1 MSPVRDVYV
10 EDVKTGMGGATGNKG
25 TVGIS
30 LTYNATSFVFL
41 CSHFAAGQK
50 EIQERNNDFGEA
62 LKKLVFANVSELYL
76 VSLVVIKNIIQ
87 FILNKGS
94 PCSFSRLRVLVRRL
108 QLPHQHEP
116 PGGEGASRQAELGR
130 ASGR

>member
-1 MSPVRDVYV
+1 MNDILLMMISPVRDVYV

-62 LKKLVFANVSELYL
+62 LKKLAFANVSS
-76 VSLVVIKNIIQ
+76 VW
-87 FILNKGS
+87 
-94 PCSFSRLRVLVRRL
+94 SFDYFM
-108 QLPHQHEP
+108 
-116 PGGEGASRQAELGR
+116 AMN
-130 ASGR
+130 

>member
-1 MSPVRDVYV
+1 MMIMSFARDVYV

-62 LKKLVFANVSELYL
+62 LKKLAFANVS
-76 VSLVVIKNIIQ
+76 IK
-87 FILNKGS
+87 
-94 PCSFSRLRVLVRRL
+94 VLL
-108 QLPHQHEP
+108 F
-116 PGGEGASRQAELGR
+116 GN
-130 ASGR
+130 

>member
-1 MSPVRDVYV
+1 
-10 EDVKTGMGGATGNKG
+10 MGGTTGNKG

-62 LKKLVFANVSELYL
+62 LKKLAFANVSVLRSALIYL
-76 VSLVVIKNIIQ
+76 KCNLSIFTK
-87 FILNKGS
+87 
-94 PCSFSRLRVLVRRL
+94 
-108 QLPHQHEP
+108 
-116 PGGEGASRQAELGR
+116 
-130 ASGR
+130 